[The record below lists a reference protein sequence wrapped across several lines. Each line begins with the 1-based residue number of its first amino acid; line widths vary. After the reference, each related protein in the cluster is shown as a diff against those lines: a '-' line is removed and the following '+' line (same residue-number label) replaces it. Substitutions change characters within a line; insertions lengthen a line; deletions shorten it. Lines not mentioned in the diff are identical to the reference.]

1 MATREGQMAG
11 EQSPGRHHAAS
22 DTVVQQL
29 AQTYHSLVP
38 VFERYMGLSRA
49 RWQVLVQLAREATIS
64 QAALQQRLGVDGA
77 AITRQVKQ
85 LAEEG
90 LVTREVDPADNRFML
105 VSLTAEGR
113 ELVDRL
119 LEQRE
124 SFEALVTAGLGEA
137 ELDLLCHSLG
147 RIQQNL
153 AALQTQGR
161 QAEERAPRQA

>member
-1 MATREGQMAG
+1 MVG
-11 EQSPGRHHAAS
+11 EQKPGRHHGPS
-22 DTVVQQL
+22 DTVVQHL

-38 VFERYMGLSRA
+38 AFERYMGLSRA

-64 QAALQQRLGVDGA
+64 QATLQQRLGVDGA

-90 LVTREVDPADNRFML
+90 LVTREVDPVDNRFML
-105 VSLTAEGR
+105 VTLTPAGED
-113 ELVDRL
+113 LVGRL

-124 SFEALVTAGLGEA
+124 RFEALVTAGLSEA
-137 ELDLLCHSLG
+137 ELDLLRHSLG

-153 AALQTQGR
+153 AALPMQSR
-161 QAEERAPRQA
+161 QAEERAPRPAAG